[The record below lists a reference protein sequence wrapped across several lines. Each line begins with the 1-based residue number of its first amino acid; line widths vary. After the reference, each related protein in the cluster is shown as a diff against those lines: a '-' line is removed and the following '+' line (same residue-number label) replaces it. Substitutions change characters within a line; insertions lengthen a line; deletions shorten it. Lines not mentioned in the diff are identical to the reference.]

1 MISDQAEVCTLFNS
15 FFANVATDIGKD
27 CHIEN
32 LENHPSI
39 QMIQKQLPQINQK
52 FSFRPV
58 KPRLH

>member
-39 QMIQKQLPQINQK
+39 QMIQKQLPQNNQK
-52 FSFRPV
+52 FS
-58 KPRLH
+58 L